1 MFSSEISQKSNK
13 PEWGAL
19 SFTYAKPKTNQVF
32 FINNLINFSRQWQKM
47 DQTIKLLY
55 GTDENVKTLEYDQ

>member
-1 MFSSEISQKSNK
+1 MPNQ
-13 PEWGAL
+13 
-19 SFTYAKPKTNQVF
+19 KTNQVF
-32 FINNLINFSRQWQKM
+32 FINNLINFSRQWQKI